1 MSNQEFYSRG
11 VTLFGKFCYSTSEP
25 DCYDLGSECP
35 FDCRNSSL
43 VIFGALVTCD
53 IEPTTSGLHMIVC
66 MKVCPETKCHGNSE
80 II

>member
-1 MSNQEFYSRG
+1 MENFVIQQVSQTAM
-11 VTLFGKFCYSTSEP
+11 TLGQSVHLIVEIQV
-25 DCYDLGSECP
+25 L
-35 FDCRNSSL
+35 L
-43 VIFGALVTCD
+43 IFGALVTCD

>member
-1 MSNQEFYSRG
+1 MIYFTAHTFKCVCHCRRAMFRVLGMYN
-11 VTLFGKFCYSTSEP
+11 FGQSVHLIVEIQV
-25 DCYDLGSECP
+25 L
-35 FDCRNSSL
+35 L
-43 VIFGALVTCD
+43 IFGALVTCD